1 MGDDP
6 TEELLH
12 EIASKHGVALDRADP
27 ILIVQT
33 LHARLLA
40 ESRSAQQAML
50 EDYRKTLETLLERWS
65 AETTAKA
72 ERIVTAS
79 LTASTETMKAQMATT
94 TTDLARTIRKEVTD
108 LLEIETTETRMRRAT
123 TVGYLNLLAAVVTFL
138 SAVVVYWTLR
148 P

>member
-1 MGDDP
+1 MGDDH
-6 TEELLH
+6 TDDLLK
-12 EIASKHGVALDRADP
+12 EIASKHGVALDREDP
-27 ILIVQT
+27 ILMVQT

-40 ESRSAQQAML
+40 ESRSAQHALLDEYRQTLEAML
-50 EDYRKTLETLLERWS
+50 ERWG

-79 LTASTETMKAQMATT
+79 LTATTETMKTQMATH
-94 TTDLARTIRKEVTD
+94 TTDLANAIRKELTEVV
-108 LLEIETTETRMRRAT
+108 ETTEAQMRRAT
-123 TVGYLNLLAAVVTFL
+123 TVGYLNLLAALVTFL

>member
-6 TEELLH
+6 TDDLLK
-12 EIASKHGVALDRADP
+12 EIASKHGVALDRQDP

-33 LHARLLA
+33 MHDRFLA
-40 ESRSAQQAML
+40 DSRSAQQAML
-50 EDYRKTLETLLERWS
+50 EDYRTTLEGLLDRWS
-65 AETTAKA
+65 VETTAKA

-79 LTASTETMKAQMATT
+79 LTASTETMKTQMATH
-94 TTDLARTIRKEVTD
+94 TTDVANAIRKELTEVV
-108 LLEIETTETRMRRAT
+108 ETTEARMRRAT
-123 TVGYLNLLAAVVTFL
+123 TVGYVNLLAALVTFL

>member
-1 MGDDP
+1 MDDDR
-6 TEELLH
+6 TDDLLK

-33 LHARLLA
+33 LHERLLI
-40 ESRSAQQAML
+40 ESQSAQQAML
-50 EDYRKTLETLLERWS
+50 EDYRTTLEALLDRWS

-79 LTASTETMKAQMATT
+79 LTASTETMKAQMATHT
-94 TTDLARTIRKEVTD
+94 TGVASAIRNEVTD
-108 LLEIETTETRMRRAT
+108 VLDQTETRMRRAT

-138 SAVVVYWTLR
+138 SAVVLYWTLQ

>member
-6 TEELLH
+6 TDDLLK
-12 EIASKHGVALDRADP
+12 EIASKHGVALDRQDP
-27 ILIVQT
+27 ILMVQT
-33 LHARLLA
+33 MHARLLA

-50 EDYRKTLETLLERWS
+50 DDYRKTLEALLDRWS

-79 LTASTETMKAQMATT
+79 LTASTETMKMQMTTT
-94 TTDLARTIRKEVTD
+94 TTDLARTIRKEVT
-108 LLEIETTETRMRRAT
+108 EVVETTETRLGRAT
-123 TVGYLNLLAAVVTFL
+123 TVGYVNLLAAVVTFL

>member
-1 MGDDP
+1 MGDDR
-6 TEELLH
+6 TDDLLK
-12 EIASKHGVALDRADP
+12 EIASKHGVALDREDP

-33 LHARLLA
+33 LHARLLTD
-40 ESRSAQQAML
+40 SQSAQQAML
-50 EDYRKTLETLLERWS
+50 DEYRTTLEGLLERWS

-79 LTASTETMKAQMATT
+79 LTATTETMKTQMATH
-94 TTDLARTIRKEVTD
+94 TTDVANAIRKELTEVV
-108 LLEIETTETRMRRAT
+108 ETTEARMRRAT
-123 TVGYLNLLAAVVTFL
+123 TVGYVNLLAALVTFL

>member
-1 MGDDP
+1 MGDDR
-6 TEELLH
+6 TDDLLK
-12 EIASKHGVALDRADP
+12 EIASKHGVALDREDP

-40 ESRSAQQAML
+40 DSQSAQQAML
-50 EDYRKTLETLLERWS
+50 EDYRTTLESLLDRWS

-79 LTASTETMKAQMATT
+79 LTA
-94 TTDLARTIRKEVTD
+94 
-108 LLEIETTETRMRRAT
+108 T
-123 TVGYLNLLAAVVTFL
+123 TVGYLNLLAALVTFL

>member
-1 MGDDP
+1 MGDDR
-6 TEELLH
+6 TDDLLK
-12 EIASKHGVALDRADP
+12 EIASKHGVALDREDP

-40 ESRSAQQAML
+40 DSQSAQQAML
-50 EDYRKTLETLLERWS
+50 EDYRTTLESLLDRWS

-79 LTASTETMKAQMATT
+79 LTATTETMKTQMATHT
-94 TTDLARTIRKEVTD
+94 TVVANAIRKELTEVV
-108 LLEIETTETRMRRAT
+108 ETTEAQMRRAT
-123 TVGYLNLLAAVVTFL
+123 TVGYLNLLAALVTFL

>member
-6 TEELLH
+6 TDDLLK
-12 EIASKHGVALDRADP
+12 EIASKHGVALDREDP
-27 ILIVQT
+27 ILMVQT
-33 LHARLLA
+33 MHARLLA
-40 ESRSAQQAML
+40 DSRSAQQAML
-50 EDYRKTLETLLERWS
+50 EDYRKTLEALLDRWS

-108 LLEIETTETRMRRAT
+108 VLETTETRMRRAT
-123 TVGYLNLLAAVVTFL
+123 TVAYLNLLAAIVTFL

>member
-6 TEELLH
+6 TDDLLK
-12 EIASKHGVALDRADP
+12 EIASKHGVALDREDP

-33 LHARLLA
+33 LHTRLLA

-50 EDYRKTLETLLERWS
+50 EDYRTTLEGLLDRWS

-79 LTASTETMKAQMATT
+79 LTATTETMKTQMASH
-94 TTDLARTIRKEVTD
+94 TTDLARAIRKEVT
-108 LLEIETTETRMRRAT
+108 EVVETTEARLRRAT
-123 TVGYLNLLAAVVTFL
+123 TVGYLNLLAALVTFL

>member
-1 MGDDP
+1 MGDERTD
-6 TEELLH
+6 ELLK
-12 EIASKHGVALDRADP
+12 EIAAKHGVALDREDP

-33 LHARLLA
+33 LHIRLLA
-40 ESRSAQQAML
+40 ESRHAQHAML
-50 EDYRKTLETLLERWS
+50 DDYRKTLEAMLERGG

-79 LTASTETMKAQMATT
+79 LTATTETMKAEMATH
-94 TTDLARTIRKEVTD
+94 TTDLARAIRKEVTEV
-108 LLEIETTETRMRRAT
+108 LKTTETQMRRAT
-123 TVGYLNLLAAVVTFL
+123 TVGYVNLLAALVTFL

>member
-1 MGDDP
+1 MGADP

-40 ESRSAQQAML
+40 ESRSAQQAL
-50 EDYRKTLETLLERWS
+50 LDEYRQTLEAMLERWG

-79 LTASTETMKAQMATT
+79 LTATTETMKTQMATT
-94 TTDLARTIRKEVTD
+94 TTEMARAIRKDVTAVLD
-108 LLEIETTETRMRRAT
+108 QTEARMRKAT
-123 TVGYLNLLAAVVTFL
+123 TVGYVNLLAAVVTFL
-138 SAVVVYWTLR
+138 SAVVLYWTLR

>member
-6 TEELLH
+6 TDDLLK
-12 EIASKHGVALDRADP
+12 EIASKHGVALDREDP
-27 ILIVQT
+27 ILMVQT

-50 EDYRKTLETLLERWS
+50 EDYRTTLEGLLERWS

-79 LTASTETMKAQMATT
+79 LTATTETMKMQMATHT
-94 TTDLARTIRKEVTD
+94 TEVASAIRKEVTVVM
-108 LLEIETTETRMRRAT
+108 EETESRIRRAT
-123 TVGYLNLLAAVVTFL
+123 TVGYLNLLAALVTFVA
-138 SAVVVYWTLR
+138 AVVVYWTVR

>member
-6 TEELLH
+6 TDDLLK
-12 EIASKHGVALDRADP
+12 EIASKHGVALDREDP
-27 ILIVQT
+27 ILMVQT
-33 LHARLLA
+33 MHARLLTD
-40 ESRSAQQAML
+40 SRSAQQAML

>member
-1 MGDDP
+1 MGDDR
-6 TEELLH
+6 TDDLLK
-12 EIASKHGVALDRADP
+12 EIASKHGVALDREDP

-33 LHARLLA
+33 MHERLLA
-40 ESRSAQQAML
+40 DSRSAQQAML
-50 EDYRKTLETLLERWS
+50 EEYRAALEGMLDRWS

-79 LTASTETMKAQMATT
+79 LTATTETMKTQMATH
-94 TTDLARTIRKEVTD
+94 TTDVANAIRKQLTEVV
-108 LLEIETTETRMRRAT
+108 ETTEAQMRRAT
-123 TVGYLNLLAAVVTFL
+123 TVGYVNLLAALVTFL

>member
-1 MGDDP
+1 MGEDP
-6 TEELLH
+6 TDDLLK
-12 EIASKHGVALDRADP
+12 EIASKHGVALDREDP

-33 LHARLLA
+33 MHERLLA

-50 EDYRKTLETLLERWS
+50 EDYRTTLEGLLERWS

-79 LTASTETMKAQMATT
+79 LTASTETMKAQMATYT
-94 TTDLARTIRKEVTD
+94 TEVTNAIRTEVTAV
-108 LLEIETTETRMRRAT
+108 LEQTETRMRWAT
-123 TVGYLNLLAAVVTFL
+123 TVGYLNLLAALVTVL
-138 SAVVVYWTLR
+138 AAVVLYWTLR

>member
-6 TEELLH
+6 TDDLLK
-12 EIASKHGVALDRADP
+12 EIASKHGVALDREDP
-27 ILIVQT
+27 ILMVQT
-33 LHARLLA
+33 MHARLSA
-40 ESRSAQQAML
+40 DSRSEQQAML
-50 EDYRKTLETLLERWS
+50 EDYRKTLEALLDRWS

-108 LLEIETTETRMRRAT
+108 VLETTETRMRRAT
-123 TVGYLNLLAAVVTFL
+123 TVAYLNLLAAIVTFL

>member
-1 MGDDP
+1 MGADP

-40 ESRSAQQAML
+40 ESRSAQQAL
-50 EDYRKTLETLLERWS
+50 LDEYRQTLEAMLERWG

-79 LTASTETMKAQMATT
+79 LTATTETMKTQMATT
-94 TTDLARTIRKEVTD
+94 TTEMARAIRKEVTEVLD
-108 LLEIETTETRMRRAT
+108 TTETRMRRAT
-123 TVGYLNLLAAVVTFL
+123 TVGYVNLLAALVTFL
-138 SAVVVYWTLR
+138 SAVVLYWTLR